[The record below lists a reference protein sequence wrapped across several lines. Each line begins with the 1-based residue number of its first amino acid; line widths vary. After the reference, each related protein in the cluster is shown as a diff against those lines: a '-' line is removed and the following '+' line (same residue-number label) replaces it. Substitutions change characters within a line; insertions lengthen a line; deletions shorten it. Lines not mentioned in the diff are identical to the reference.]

1 MAVRCGKRRCANL
14 KRNELM
20 TISVAFTARNEADLI
35 ETTLTD
41 SVRHMEAQGRPYE
54 IIVVDNAS
62 TDNTAEIAEKFAGRH
77 PHVRVIRHPENLGYA
92 HSNLTAYKN
101 ATGDVVAV
109 VDSDGQQTL
118 ADIPKFLAKIEGG
131 ADVVF
136 GWRKQRNDPMFR
148 KIISRGLN
156 ISSRRML
163 RWRLHDI
170 NTGFRMVTREVA
182 QSFHDVIPVNYFG
195 PELWVRSVQHGWKV
209 DEVVVEHFERK
220 GGASVHI
227 PWRMPITIKNAYIY
241 LSQLKHQLQDDASR
255 R

>member
-1 MAVRCGKRRCANL
+1 MK
-14 KRNELM
+14 
-20 TISVAFTARNEADLI
+20 ISVAFTARNEADLI

-41 SVRHMEAQGRPYE
+41 SVRHLEEQGRPYE
-54 IIVVDNAS
+54 VIVVDNAS
-62 TDNTAEIAEKFAGRH
+62 TDNTAAIAEQFASTH
-77 PHVRVIRHPENLGYA
+77 PHVRVIRHEKNLGYA

-118 ADIPKFLAKIEGG
+118 ADIPKFLAKIDAG

-148 KIISRGLN
+148 KVISKGLN
-156 ISSRRML
+156 FSSRRML

-170 NTGFRMVTREVA
+170 NTGFRVVTAAVA
-182 QSFHDVIPVNYFG
+182 KSFSDVVPVNYFG
-195 PELWVRSVQHGWKV
+195 PELWVQCLRHGWKV

-227 PWRMPITIKNAYIY
+227 PWRMPITIKNAYGY
-241 LSQLKHQLQDDASR
+241 LNTLKKQLPPA
-255 R
+255 